1 MLQEVLTEVAIV
13 VTVMLAIAIPLFIGF
28 GRIQQTWT
36 ELRSRI
42 RTSLPV
48 IGLVVVVLLLN
59 RYGRQTLTSLSRDY
73 GWDMTSTFYEIEGEL
88 IIWFQ
93 SYDYTPLIRFFSF
106 IYIYAYVFLL
116 VFPVL
121 AYFALSDNRPF
132 RQLLT
137 AYALNYSIGIV
148 IYFLVIAFGPRNV
161 MPEMFDTV
169 LYDFQPRYQHL
180 TREVNDYRNVFPS
193 LHTSMAVT
201 VGLFAVRTRDEYP
214 KWVPVALF
222 LAICV
227 PVSTMYL
234 GIHWAIDVV
243 AGTILAIFCVST
255 AVLVVN
261 RWELWKR
268 CSEHLPTLEELH
280 GWLAEAWSTIRRA
293 VR

>member
-1 MLQEVLTEVAIV
+1 MLREVLTEVAIV
-13 VTVMLAIAIPLFIGF
+13 VLVMLSIAIPLFIGF
-28 GRIQQTWT
+28 GRIQTTWS
-36 ELRSRI
+36 EWRSRI
-42 RTSLPV
+42 RTSTPV
-48 IGLVVVVLLLN
+48 ILLLLGVMLFN
-59 RYGRQTLTSLSRDY
+59 RYGRETLTTMSRQY
-73 GWDMTSTFYEIEGEL
+73 GVDMTTVFYEIEGDF
-88 IIWFQ
+88 ITVFQ
-93 SYDYTPLIRFFSF
+93 TYDYTALIQFFSF

-137 AYALNYSIGIV
+137 AYALNYSIGVI

-161 MPEMFDTV
+161 MPELFDTV

-201 VGLFAVRTRDEYP
+201 VGMFALRTRDEYP
-214 KWVPVALF
+214 KWVPVAVF

-227 PVSTMYL
+227 PLSTMYL
-234 GIHWAIDVV
+234 AIHWAIDVV
-243 AGTILAIFCVST
+243 AGTILATFCVSVS
-255 AVLVVN
+255 VLVVD

-268 CSEHLPTLEELH
+268 GSERLPTLAELRE
-280 GWLAEAWSTIRRA
+280 WLANVW
-293 VR
+293 VRLRSPLR